1 MSETECLDR
10 WREIEEVL
18 IGGGLD
24 ELAAWVRKEAATAHA
39 ASLHIPIIGETGSG
53 KSALIAH
60 LLGGDA
66 TASFPQDVLESTAH
80 AVSVKHG
87 GTGYRAVVND
97 GTGAWEEC
105 PDDAQWNALVR
116 GRDAIADGSRLE
128 VGLPSPD
135 LAHWNATLVDTPGM
149 NTNTPDLEGQAWAAA
164 ATAPVVI
171 LTIPADAV
179 GRRTDVDYLVSLGD
193 NSSSVVIA
201 LTKVDHLPEGSE
213 QRIVDDL
220 VSRLRERDIAPIAIL
235 PTSAAIPRDG
245 QRSGIAKLRDVLG
258 QITGERRARLVARH
272 AGGRV
277 AAHLRSERSALLM
290 RKAAFESDA
299 STAQRRGEGE
309 ERDVAAHGV
318 DREEAVRVGSD
329 MLKDRCERLRLESFN
344 RMHDIGEEILAAT
357 SEEIERLP
365 TRHDVQ
371 RFADGAVPRSVLQW
385 RERCIAAAEERL
397 AALDREV
404 VEAARGVAAQ
414 HLEQMK
420 VPTDWLQEV
429 PAEAVLSR
437 ADHDAAALEDLQRS
451 REELLR
457 QMQELRER
465 APGGEELEQI
475 ERTLA
480 RSRDERGALV
490 YEPQMDA
497 VRLDRG
503 KRQLQDAGKT
513 LGTLADVALTLAPI
527 PVGGKLGVTLKG
539 LPGGAK
545 VMGGIKKYNSL
556 IAGRDRWLHALLPI
570 GRTQHPAARGTGAAR
585 MTPHGWL
592 TTVLDNLSLA
602 TWGERLMGAVG
613 DRLSPDAEVR
623 VENQQVREEF
633 EQRKQPYDD
642 RVVALEHEQA
652 RLGLRQE
659 HVTRQLGERQ
669 TALERIDRRQALL
682 RQSATDAA
690 IGRQESDAE
699 QVRSALM
706 ATLRRQLLGHAGDT
720 CCADLRKAVG
730 AGFDAAREEL
740 ERRLREQVV
749 AIQSEVDRALQAA
762 RSKRAEGEAAVKETL
777 RSIGSMI
784 AAAQSA
790 LAQVEAL

>member
-39 ASLHIPIIGETGSG
+39 ASLHIPIIGEIGSG

-80 AVSVKHG
+80 AVSVKHA

-149 NTNTPDLEGQAWAAA
+149 NTNTPDLEGRAWAAA

-171 LTIPADAV
+171 LAIPADAV

-213 QRIVDDL
+213 KRIVDDL
-220 VSRLRERDIAPIAIL
+220 VSRLRKRDIAPIAIL
-235 PTSAAIPRDG
+235 PTSAEIPRDD

-258 QITGERRARLVARH
+258 QITGERRARLVACH

-277 AAHLRSERSALLM
+277 AAHLRSERSALLL
-290 RKAAFESDA
+290 RKAALESDA

-309 ERDVAAHGV
+309 ERDIAAHGV
-318 DREEAVRVGSD
+318 DQEEDVRVGAV

-365 TRHDVQ
+365 TQHDVQ

-385 RERCIAAAEERL
+385 RERSIAAAEERL

-420 VPTDWLQEV
+420 VPTEWLQEV
-429 PAEAVLSR
+429 PVEAVLSR
-437 ADHDAAALEDLQRS
+437 ADHDAAALKDLQRS

-465 APGGEELEQI
+465 APGGEELEQM

-480 RSRDERGALV
+480 RSRDERDALV

-527 PVGGKLGVTLKG
+527 PVGKLGALKG

-545 VMGGIKKYNSL
+545 IMEGIQKYNSL
-556 IAGRDRWLHALLPI
+556 IGARDRWLHALLPI

-592 TTVLDNLSLA
+592 TAVLDNLSLA

-613 DRLSPDAEVR
+613 DWLSPDAEVR
-623 VENQQVREEF
+623 VENQQVRQEF
-633 EQRKQPYDD
+633 EQRKQPHDD
-642 RVVALEHEQA
+642 RVVALESEQA
-652 RLGLRQE
+652 RFRLRQE

-682 RQSATDAA
+682 QQSATDAA

-699 QVRSALM
+699 QAKSALM

-720 CCADLRKAVG
+720 CCADLRRAVG
-730 AGFDAAREEL
+730 AGFDVAREEL

>member
-18 IGGGLD
+18 IGGGLED
-24 ELAAWVRKEAATAHA
+24 LAAWVRKEAATAHA
-39 ASLHIPIIGETGSG
+39 APLHIPIIGETGSG

-80 AVSVKHG
+80 AVSVKHAAA
-87 GTGYRAVVND
+87 GYRAVVND

-105 PDDAQWNALVR
+105 PDDAQWSALVR

-128 VGLPSPD
+128 VGLPSTD

-149 NTNTPDLEGQAWAAA
+149 NTNTPDLEGRAWAAA

-171 LTIPADAV
+171 LAIPADAV

-193 NSSSVVIA
+193 NASSVVIA

-213 QRIVDDL
+213 PRIVDDL

-235 PTSAAIPRDG
+235 PTSAAISRDD

-258 QITGERRARLVARH
+258 QITGERRARLVAHH

-277 AAHLRSERSALLM
+277 AAHLHSERSALLM
-290 RKAAFESDA
+290 RKAALESDA

-309 ERDVAAHGV
+309 ERDIGAHGV
-318 DREEAVRVGSD
+318 DREEDVRVGAA

-365 TRHDVQ
+365 TRHDVR

-414 HLEQMK
+414 QLEQMR
-420 VPTDWLQEV
+420 VPTEWLQEV
-429 PAEAVLSR
+429 PAEAMLSR
-437 ADHDAAALEDLQRS
+437 ADHDAAELEDLQRS
-451 REELLR
+451 RVELLG

-465 APGGEELEQI
+465 APGGEELEQV

-480 RSRDERGALV
+480 RSRDDRDALV

-527 PVGGKLGVTLKG
+527 PVGGKLGAALKG
-539 LPGGAK
+539 LPGGTK
-545 VMGGIKKYNSL
+545 IMGGIKKYNSL
-556 IAGRDRWLHALLPI
+556 IAARDRWLHALLPI
-570 GRTQHPAARGTGAAR
+570 GRAQHPAARGTGAAG
-585 MTPHGWL
+585 MAPQGWL

-613 DRLSPDAEVR
+613 DWLSPDAEVE
-623 VENQQVREEF
+623 VENQQVRQEF
-633 EQRKQPYDD
+633 EQRKQPHDD

-652 RLGLRQE
+652 RLRLRQE

-669 TALERIDRRQALL
+669 TELERIDRRQALL

-690 IGRQESDAE
+690 IGHQESDAE
-699 QVRSALM
+699 QARSALM

-720 CCADLRKAVG
+720 CCADLRRAVG

-749 AIQSEVDRALQAA
+749 AIQAEVDRALQAA

-784 AAAQSA
+784 AAVQSA